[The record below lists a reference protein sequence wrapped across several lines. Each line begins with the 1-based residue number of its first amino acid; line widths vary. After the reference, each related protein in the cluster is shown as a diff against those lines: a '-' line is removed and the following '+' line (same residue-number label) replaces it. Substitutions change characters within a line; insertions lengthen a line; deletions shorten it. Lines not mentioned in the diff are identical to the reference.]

1 MAETKKKWSVKRKI
15 LLSFLLVIVILAGV
29 YTYYATEKFS
39 GTKTVKADYSVNA
52 FDFIREFRKDD
63 SVSNKKYREKIITVN
78 GRVSELES
86 PDPAT
91 VNIKFI
97 DTTTGDYTIFAFQEQ
112 YLSEAKSVKVG
123 DSVSVKGSCSGSIY
137 SNLLDAYSIGFI
149 RCTLNK

>member
-1 MAETKKKWSVKRKI
+1 MSKTKRPWQKRLLISI
-15 LLSFLLVIVILAGV
+15 LILAGIGAAI
-29 YTYYATEKFS
+29 YWYIATEKFAD
-39 GTKTVKADYSVNA
+39 TKDREAAFTVNA
-52 FDFIREFRKDD
+52 IDFIREFRKDD
-63 SVSNKKYREKIITVN
+63 SVSNKKYREKIISVN

-86 PDPAT
+86 PDSAT

-137 SNLLDAYSIGFI
+137 SDLLDAYNIGFI

>member
-1 MAETKKKWSVKRKI
+1 MSKTKRPWQKRLLISI
-15 LLSFLLVIVILAGV
+15 LILAGIGAAI
-29 YTYYATEKFS
+29 YWYIATEKFAD
-39 GTKTVKADYSVNA
+39 TKDREAAFTVNA
-52 FDFIREFRKDD
+52 IDFIREFRKDD

-86 PDPAT
+86 PDSAT

-137 SNLLDAYSIGFI
+137 SDLLDAYNIGFI

>member
-1 MAETKKKWSVKRKI
+1 MSKTKRPWQKI
-15 LLSFLLVIVILAGV
+15 LLISILILAGIGAAI
-29 YTYYATEKFS
+29 YWYIATEKFAD
-39 GTKTVKADYSVNA
+39 TKDREAAFTVNA
-52 FDFIREFRKDD
+52 IDFIREFRKDD
-63 SVSNKKYREKIITVN
+63 SVSNKKYREKIISVN

-86 PDPAT
+86 PDSAT

-137 SNLLDAYSIGFI
+137 SDLLDAYNIGFI

>member
-1 MAETKKKWSVKRKI
+1 MPKTKRPWLKR
-15 LLSFLLVIVILAGV
+15 LLISGIVLASIGAAI
-29 YTYYATEKFS
+29 YWYIATEKFAD
-39 GTKTVKADYSVNA
+39 TKDREAAFTVNA
-52 FDFIREFRKDD
+52 IDFIREFRKDD
-63 SVSNKKYREKIITVN
+63 SASNKKYRKKIIAVN

-86 PDPAT
+86 PDSAT

-112 YLSEAKSVKVG
+112 YLAEAKSVKVG

-137 SNLLDAYSIGFI
+137 SDLLDAYNIGFI

>member
-1 MAETKKKWSVKRKI
+1 MSKTKRPWQRRLLISI
-15 LLSFLLVIVILAGV
+15 LILAGIGAAI
-29 YTYYATEKFS
+29 YWYIATEKFAD
-39 GTKTVKADYSVNA
+39 TKDREAAFTVNA
-52 FDFIREFRKDD
+52 IDFIREFRKDD

-86 PDPAT
+86 PDSAT

-137 SNLLDAYSIGFI
+137 SDLLDAYNIGFI

>member
-1 MAETKKKWSVKRKI
+1 MSKTKRPWQRRLLISI
-15 LLSFLLVIVILAGV
+15 LILAGTGAAI
-29 YTYYATEKFS
+29 YWYIATEKFAD
-39 GTKTVKADYSVNA
+39 TKDREAAFSVNA
-52 FDFIREFRKDD
+52 IYFIREFRKDD
-63 SVSNKKYREKIITVN
+63 SVSNKKYREKIISVN

-86 PDPAT
+86 PDSAT

-137 SNLLDAYSIGFI
+137 SDLLDAYNIGFI

>member
-1 MAETKKKWSVKRKI
+1 MSNKKHPWLKR
-15 LLSFLLVIVILAGV
+15 LLISGLVLAGIGAAI
-29 YTYYATEKFS
+29 YWYIATEKFAD
-39 GTKTVKADYSVNA
+39 TKEREAAFTVNA
-52 FDFIREFRKDD
+52 IDFIREFRKDD
-63 SVSNKKYREKIITVN
+63 SASNKKYWKKIITVN
-78 GRVSELES
+78 GSVSELES
-86 PDPAT
+86 PDSAT

-137 SNLLDAYSIGFI
+137 SDLLDAYNIGFI

>member
-1 MAETKKKWSVKRKI
+1 MSKTKRPWQKRLLISI
-15 LLSFLLVIVILAGV
+15 LILAGIGAAI
-29 YTYYATEKFS
+29 YWYIATEKFAD
-39 GTKTVKADYSVNA
+39 TKDREAAFTVNA
-52 FDFIREFRKDD
+52 IDFIREFRKDD
-63 SVSNKKYREKIITVN
+63 SVSNKKYGERIISVN

-86 PDPAT
+86 PDSAT

-137 SNLLDAYSIGFI
+137 SDLLDAYNIGFI

>member
-1 MAETKKKWSVKRKI
+1 MSNNKRSWLKRLLITI
-15 LLSFLLVIVILAGV
+15 LIFAGIGAAI
-29 YTYYATEKFS
+29 YWYIASEKFAD
-39 GTKTVKADYSVNA
+39 TKDREAAYTVNGIE
-52 FDFIREFRKDD
+52 FIREFRNDD

-86 PDPAT
+86 PDSAT

-137 SNLLDAYSIGFI
+137 SNLLDAYNIGFK

>member
-1 MAETKKKWSVKRKI
+1 MSNKKSSWLKRLLISV
-15 LLSFLLVIVILAGV
+15 LLLAGIGAGI
-29 YTYYATEKFS
+29 YWYIATEKFAD
-39 GTKTVKADYSVNA
+39 TKEREAAFTVNA
-52 FDFIREFRKDD
+52 IDFIREFRKDD
-63 SVSNKKYREKIITVN
+63 SVSNKKYRDKIISVN
-78 GRVSELES
+78 GTVSELES
-86 PDPAT
+86 PDSAT

-137 SNLLDAYSIGFI
+137 SNLLDAYNIGFI

>member
-1 MAETKKKWSVKRKI
+1 MSKTKRSWQKI
-15 LLSFLLVIVILAGV
+15 LLISILILAGIGAAI
-29 YTYYATEKFS
+29 YWYIATEKFAD
-39 GTKTVKADYSVNA
+39 TKDREAAFTVNA
-52 FDFIREFRKDD
+52 IDFIREFRKDD
-63 SVSNKKYREKIITVN
+63 SVSNKKYREKIISVN

-86 PDPAT
+86 PDSAT

-137 SNLLDAYSIGFI
+137 SNLLDAYNIGFI

>member
-1 MAETKKKWSVKRKI
+1 MSKTKRPWQKRLLISI
-15 LLSFLLVIVILAGV
+15 LILAGTGAAI
-29 YTYYATEKFS
+29 YWYIATEKFAD
-39 GTKTVKADYSVNA
+39 TKDREAAFTVNA
-52 FDFIREFRKDD
+52 IDFIREFRKDD
-63 SVSNKKYREKIITVN
+63 SVSNKKYREKIISVN

-86 PDPAT
+86 PDSAT

-137 SNLLDAYSIGFI
+137 SDLLDAYNIGFI

>member
-1 MAETKKKWSVKRKI
+1 MSKTKRPWQKI
-15 LLSFLLVIVILAGV
+15 LLISILILAGIGAAI
-29 YTYYATEKFS
+29 YWYIATEKFAD
-39 GTKTVKADYSVNA
+39 TKDREAAFTVNA
-52 FDFIREFRKDD
+52 IDFIREFRKDD
-63 SVSNKKYREKIITVN
+63 SVSNKKYGERIISVN

-86 PDPAT
+86 PDSAT

-137 SNLLDAYSIGFI
+137 SNLLDAYNIGFI

>member
-1 MAETKKKWSVKRKI
+1 MSKTKRPWQKRLLISI
-15 LLSFLLVIVILAGV
+15 LILAGIGAAI
-29 YTYYATEKFS
+29 YWYIATEKFAD
-39 GTKTVKADYSVNA
+39 TKDREAAFTVNA
-52 FDFIREFRKDD
+52 IDFIREFRKDD

-86 PDPAT
+86 PDSAT

-137 SNLLDAYSIGFI
+137 SNLLYAYNIGFI